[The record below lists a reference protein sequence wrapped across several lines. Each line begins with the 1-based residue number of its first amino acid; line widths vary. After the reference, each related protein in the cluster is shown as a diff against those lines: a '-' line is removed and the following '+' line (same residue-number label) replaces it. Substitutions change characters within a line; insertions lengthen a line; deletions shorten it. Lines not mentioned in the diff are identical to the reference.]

1 MKLQSVMSSARR
13 FLWLSPWTQYIG
25 VKGSLATTRPSKI
38 VLNMDRR
45 AVKANPMANMDF
57 ILTIVR
63 SRLVF
68 FSFSS
73 SASIFL
79 FLSMLP
85 SPCAS
90 FFLFQLLRH
99 FFNLYF
105 QFLVL

>member
-1 MKLQSVMSSARR
+1 MKLQSVMSSPRR
-13 FLWLSPWTQYIG
+13 ILWLSPWTQYIG
-25 VKGSLATTRPSKI
+25 VKGSLATTLPSKI

-45 AVKANPMANMDF
+45 AVKANPMANIDF

-79 FLSMLP
+79 FL
-85 SPCAS
+85 
-90 FFLFQLLRH
+90 LLRH
-99 FFNLYF
+99 FFNFYL
-105 QFLVL
+105 QFLVLFCPIHQDPSHTLSK